1 MPNQIIQDKGFCH
14 IKNVIFCTYIVLMS
28 VQLVAIE
35 GFSVSPLKVAT
46 MLLSPFFIMY
56 FKYHRILTDATF
68 WGIANLILMT
78 ASASFASPIVAW
90 DRIGYRSMYVFMF
103 ILVYCI
109 MYEGC
114 IKLSMIKRLLV
125 VLMVAYGVIFLIQ
138 HALYLVGIRT
148 QIFFLNYY
156 ASVTMNGVFKP
167 NGLSC
172 EPSHAARIIT
182 VIYWGILKLSEIELG
197 KKINIKYAFKEMPYC
212 SSLFFISMIAMGSA
226 TGMIGILLILLYF
239 FSKNFVVF
247 FIGFVFFILMMNME
261 IENMQIRRIQ
271 NVFNSFFSDDVSE
284 TLKKSEGSGAVRIM
298 PFINTFSMD
307 FFSVSTWIG
316 QGSVSETNFLKKVFS
331 ESRYLGDITSFGL
344 ISYLTSL
351 LFVYK
356 CCIRKFLSMETLIFL
371 LLATFSVGSVY
382 YTWLMLMIFMIV
394 KYFGEH
400 KTQIIKTGSINTHEK

>member
-1 MPNQIIQDKGFCH
+1 
-14 IKNVIFCTYIVLMS
+14 
-28 VQLVAIE
+28 
-35 GFSVSPLKVAT
+35 
-46 MLLSPFFIMY
+46 
-56 FKYHRILTDATF
+56 
-68 WGIANLILMT
+68 
-78 ASASFASPIVAW
+78 
-90 DRIGYRSMYVFMF
+90 
-103 ILVYCI
+103 
-109 MYEGC
+109 
-114 IKLSMIKRLLV
+114 
-125 VLMVAYGVIFLIQ
+125 
-138 HALYLVGIRT
+138 
-148 QIFFLNYY
+148 
-156 ASVTMNGVFKP
+156 
-167 NGLSC
+167 
-172 EPSHAARIIT
+172 
-182 VIYWGILKLSEIELG
+182 
-197 KKINIKYAFKEMPYC
+197 
-212 SSLFFISMIAMGSA
+212 
-226 TGMIGILLILLYF
+226 
-239 FSKNFVVF
+239 
-247 FIGFVFFILMMNME
+247 MNME

-298 PFINTFSMD
+298 PFINTFNMD